1 MTLLELVS
9 VETSDGVR
17 LDGTLRMPR
26 ADVSPSL
33 PIDLA
38 ILHHG
43 TSGNFYGG
51 GVLAQMQ
58 DRLVAS
64 GCPVLRVNSRGH
76 DIAHNTPKG
85 RMGAAYE
92 IVDDCRFDW
101 RAWLDF
107 AEARGFQGILLWG
120 HSQGALKTIYYL
132 AKEQD
137 SRVRCAVASSP
148 PRFSY
153 SGYLAKQGAEK
164 FRRDFQRAQA
174 LIESGQ
180 LDELMDASL
189 PIEALHSASVYVDKY
204 GPEERYDVLGFLP
217 NVTVPLLVTIGSL
230 EGTVPGVHLH
240 FSFDGLAG
248 RIAEI
253 ATGSENVS
261 FEAIAGAEHSH
272 AGKYD
277 ELWSA
282 ARRWLSQRAG

>member
-1 MTLLELVS
+1 MALVELVS

-26 ADVSPSL
+26 AELPPSL

-43 TSGNFYGG
+43 TGGNFYGP

-58 DRLVAS
+58 DRLVES
-64 GCPVLRVNSRGH
+64 GYPVLRVNSRGH

-92 IVDDCRFDW
+92 IVDESRFDW

-107 AEARGFQGILLWG
+107 AEARGFQRILLWG
-120 HSQGALKTIYYL
+120 HSLGALKTIYYL
-132 AKEQD
+132 AKVHD
-137 SRVRCAVASSP
+137 ARVGAVIASSP

-164 FRRDFQRAQA
+164 FRRDFQAAQK
-174 LIESGQ
+174 LIEAGEP
-180 LDELMDASL
+180 DGVIDASL
-189 PIEALHSASVYVDKY
+189 PMEVLQSARVYLDKY
-204 GPEERYDVLGFLP
+204 GPEDRYDILGLLP
-217 NVTVPLLVTIGSL
+217 GVKIPVLVTIGSL
-230 EGTVPGVHLH
+230 EGSIPGVHLH
-240 FSFDGLAG
+240 FAFDGLAG
-248 RIAEI
+248 QIAEL
-253 ATGSENVS
+253 AAGSENVS
-261 FEAIAGAEHSH
+261 FEPIPGAEHSH

-277 ELWSA
+277 ELWSVVWQ
-282 ARRWLSQRAG
+282 WLNQRML